1 MKNKL
6 LLKHLIE
13 TLRIDHWIE
22 IRGEDNYELFNC
34 RSNSQALE
42 PYLDREVIQWFA
54 YDNRKIVVLIG
65 EEDE

>member
-1 MKNKL
+1 MS
-6 LLKHLIE
+6 HE
-13 TLRIDHWIE
+13 IE
-22 IRGEDNYELFNC
+22 IRDEDNYRLFNC
-34 RSNSQALE
+34 SSSSPALE